1 MNENTITIFNTSFR
15 DSVIA
20 ELTDGE
26 LPQIGGKDLDEEIDE
41 TVISHRK
48 YNRGRVLSTVWVFG
62 VICHHTK
69 EAFAIVFPDRT
80 APTPTQEIAD
90 HISTGSIIH
99 SDSWASY
106 QQIEAIPN
114 KNFVHYSV
122 NHSKNSVDLETG
134 SHSQGIKSMWRDL
147 KVKKKN
153 LMWDKV
159 ARIERL
165 CL

>member
-1 MNENTITIFNTSFR
+1 MVNCLKLVAKTWTKKLMRPLYLIGNTIEVEYF
-15 DSVIA
+15 
-20 ELTDGE
+20 
-26 LPQIGGKDLDEEIDE
+26 QQ
-41 TVISHRK
+41 
-48 YNRGRVLSTVWVFG
+48 FG
-62 VICHHTK
+62 YLVICHHTK

-80 APTPTQEIAD
+80 APTLTQEIAD

-134 SHSQGIKSMWRDL
+134 SHSQSIKSMWRDL
-147 KVKKKN
+147 KVKKKPH
-153 LMWDKV
+153 V
-159 ARIERL
+159 G
-165 CL
+165 